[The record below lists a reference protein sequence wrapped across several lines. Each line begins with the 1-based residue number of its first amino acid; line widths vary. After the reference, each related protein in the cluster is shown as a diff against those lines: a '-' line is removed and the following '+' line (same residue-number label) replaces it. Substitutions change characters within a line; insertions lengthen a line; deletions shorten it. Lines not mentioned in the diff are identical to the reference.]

1 MNDATMAVQ
10 QDSKNMGLL
19 IWILTLFFGF
29 IPGLIFFLVKKEDDY
44 IQDQAKESLNWS
56 ITVILGYLVGALLS
70 LVVIGVFVMLA
81 VGIAHMVFCIMGAI
95 AASSGK
101 PFRAPFAIRLIK

>member
-1 MNDATMAVQ
+1 
-10 QDSKNMGLL
+10 
-19 IWILTLFFGF
+19 
-29 IPGLIFFLVKKEDDY
+29 
-44 IQDQAKESLNWS
+44 
-56 ITVILGYLVGALLS
+56 
-70 LVVIGVFVMLA
+70 VIGVFVMLA